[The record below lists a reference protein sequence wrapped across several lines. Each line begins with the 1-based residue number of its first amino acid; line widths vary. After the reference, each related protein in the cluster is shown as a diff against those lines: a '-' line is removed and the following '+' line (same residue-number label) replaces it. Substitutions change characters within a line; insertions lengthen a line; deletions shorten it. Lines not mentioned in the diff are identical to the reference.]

1 MKKFLFPF
9 FSGVFF
15 LFILF
20 QVFLVKNNESFSHEK
35 SPKIIHKHF
44 FDSSVHSTD
53 PLDAS
58 DIYAERIALS
68 IYDTLFEYRY
78 LSRPYRLKPS
88 LALDFPQ
95 VSSDFLTYTIT
106 LKEGIFFQDD
116 PCFPGGKGRE
126 LVAEDF
132 VYSLKRHFDNDS
144 ISSTSS
150 WLLRD
155 RIKGLD
161 EWAGFASGH
170 EVEGLKALNK
180 TTIQVQLKEPFPQFV
195 HSLTL
200 AFTAIVPK
208 EAVAFYG
215 RAFAKHPVG
224 SGAWILAALNS
235 KKIIL
240 KKNPNYR
247 KDEVEEIDLESAPF
261 GVMSEFAK
269 LKGKTL
275 PLCDEIEIHC
285 FASTYDGWL
294 SFQNG
299 DELDYIRLPRTMKGL
314 SKIENLHGDFLS
326 NYENKYSV
334 YKEVSNEMQ
343 FFGFNMAHPDFGRR
357 NDPYENRRN
366 KALRQALRYAF
377 QWETMVQRTYSG
389 RGEVFPGVFPSVFGE
404 SLNFLSKESITYS
417 AEKAKSLLKEY
428 GWTAHNLPELIFTGV
443 ASISSQQE
451 FELFRSFYT
460 KIGYPEEK
468 IKSVFYLSAQEMFG
482 TLKASQH
489 SSFGYITWYVDIPDP
504 FDLLQLFYSANRA
517 PGMNLLNYENK
528 EFDALYVKISSLAD
542 SRERNDLIKKAVE
555 IIIEDCPLISGFAP
569 HNIHMW
575 HKEFLLFPSKQT
587 NYFKY
592 IARKDSLN

>member
-9 FSGVFF
+9 FSGICF

-20 QVFLVKNNESFSHEK
+20 QVVLVKNSESFSHEK
-35 SPKIIHKHF
+35 SSKIVHKHF
-44 FDSSVHSTD
+44 FDSPVHSTD

-58 DIYAERIALS
+58 DIYTQRIILS
-68 IYDTLFEYRY
+68 VYDTLFEYRY

-88 LALDFPQ
+88 LAQDFPQ
-95 VSSDFLTYTIT
+95 MSSDFLTYTIM
-106 LKEGIFFQDD
+106 LKEGVFFQDD
-116 PCFPGGKGRE
+116 PCFPEGKGRE

-132 VYSLKRHFDNDS
+132 VYSLKRHFDKDS
-144 ISSTSS
+144 ISTSS
-150 WLLRD
+150 WLWRD
-155 RIKGLD
+155 KIKGLD
-161 EWAGFASGH
+161 EWAGFESGH
-170 EVEGLKALNK
+170 EVEGLKALD
-180 TTIQVQLKEPFPQFV
+180 TRTIQVQLKEPFPQFV
-195 HSLTL
+195 HSLTQ

-208 EAVAFYG
+208 EAVVFYG
-215 RAFAKHPVG
+215 REFAKHPVG

-247 KDEVEEIDLESAPF
+247 KDTVEDIDLDSAPL
-261 GVMSEFAK
+261 GVGSQFAK

-285 FASTYDGWL
+285 FASAHDGWL
-294 SFQNG
+294 SFQND
-299 DELDYIRLPRTMKGL
+299 DELDYIRLPKSMKEL
-314 SKIENLHGDFLS
+314 PKIENLHGSFLS
-326 NYENKYSV
+326 NYENRYFV
-334 YKEVSNEMQ
+334 YKEVASEMQ

-357 NDPYENRRN
+357 DNPYENRRN

-377 QWETMVQRTYSG
+377 QWESLIKRTYSG
-389 RGEVFPGVFPSVFGE
+389 RGEVFPGVSPSVFGE
-404 SLNFLSKESITYS
+404 SLNFLSKESVTYNP
-417 AEKAKSLLKEY
+417 EKAKSLLKEY
-428 GWTAHNLPELIFTGV
+428 GWTAETLPDLVFTAV
-443 ASISSQQE
+443 TSISSQQE

-468 IKSVFYLSAQEMFG
+468 IKSFFYISFQEMFAA
-482 TLKASQH
+482 LKASQH
-489 SSFGYITWYVDIPDP
+489 SSFGYITWYVDIPDA

-517 PGMNLLNYENK
+517 PGMNVLNYENK
-528 EFDALYVKISSLAD
+528 DFDALYDKISTLVD
-542 SRERNDLIKKAVE
+542 SRERSELMKKAVE